1 LLNNKKLYNS
11 KTAEAI
17 EWAKKWSIE
26 SLTPKLI
33 DYYAKAIE
41 NTKKSKFV
49 FNIKNKNLKA

>member
-1 LLNNKKLYNS
+1 
-11 KTAEAI
+11 TAEAI